1 MVDAMTIDSLAVQ
14 GVRNTYKTA
23 AWLFVAGLLVAIALE
38 ALWRM
43 LGYYSPNG
51 YVVEKVARVLWPSS
65 LFKLALS
72 DGKDSWGQV
81 SLVYALSFIA
91 NGVLYGVV
99 GLLIG
104 LARNLGAR
112 PR

>member
-1 MVDAMTIDSLAVQ
+1 MF
-14 GVRNTYKTA
+14 KTA
-23 AWLFVAGLLVAIALE
+23 VWFFVAGLLVAIALE

-51 YVVEKVARVLWPSS
+51 YVVERVARVLWPSS
-65 LFKLALS
+65 LFKMALNE
-72 DGKDSWGQV
+72 GKDSLAQV
-81 SLVYALSFIA
+81 SLVYTLSFIA
-91 NGVLYGVV
+91 NGVLYGVF

-104 LARNLGAR
+104 LAKNLAVR